1 MSSVSK
7 KTTPLDL
14 SQIRARGAEF
24 RKGNFV
30 KDMKGSSTARELRK
44 DQDQDQD
51 MKGSSTAREL
61 RKAVETKR
69 AVEDAREGSAECKKQ
84 NSPEKVIWGEFR
96 EEAERTKIWNLKKK
110 SSQTRWVEMTLHH
123 TESHIARVNRPVTA
137 ACTLEASFR

>member
-30 KDMKGSSTARELRK
+30 KDMKGT
-44 DQDQDQD
+44 
-51 MKGSSTAREL
+51 STAREL

-96 EEAERTKIWNLKKK
+96 EEAERTKIWNLKKE
-110 SSQTRWVEMTLHH
+110 SSQTRWVEMTLNH